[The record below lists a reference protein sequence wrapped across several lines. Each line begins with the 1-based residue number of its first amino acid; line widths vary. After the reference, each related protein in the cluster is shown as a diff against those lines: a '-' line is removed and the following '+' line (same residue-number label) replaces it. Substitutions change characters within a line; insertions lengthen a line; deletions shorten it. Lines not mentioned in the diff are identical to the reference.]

1 MATPS
6 DTGLSLDTAAL
17 LASVSPE
24 AAKLVAVLLEQKA
37 ADPRKG
43 VPRKVSQEM
52 GGWGS
57 TTQIEKEKRG
67 DLQTFLDGMA
77 RRVFVPSI
85 YDHLIA
91 LAVASHPLGGPMKK
105 ARQPAARY
113 QRRRPRREP
122 TQAELEA
129 LKRGHGRGRR
139 EAEAR
144 RVAEAQQRR
153 EIRAAGSV
161 R

>member
-1 MATPS
+1 MATVS
-6 DTGLSLDTAAL
+6 DTGLLPDTAAL
-17 LASVSPE
+17 FASVSPE

-129 LKRGHGRGRR
+129 LKRGNERGRR

-144 RVAEAQQRR
+144 RAAEA
-153 EIRAAGSV
+153 
-161 R
+161 